1 MSELSGKQ
9 ANKFGEKMLK
19 VEKEDI
25 SPCPKCNC
33 MTKSIR
39 LGRARYQCGK
49 CKADKSLS
57 DVYWYEATHKN
68 EK

>member
-1 MSELSGKQ
+1 MT
-9 ANKFGEKMLK
+9 
-19 VEKEDI
+19 KEEFDI
-25 SPCPKCNC
+25 SPCIKCHC

-39 LGRARYQCGK
+39 MGRGNYRCGK

-57 DVYWYEATHKN
+57 DVFYFESKLG